1 MNTIKVKEIGKWL
14 MVTGASIFAS
24 GAGAYGI
31 ANWIDKKELKKEHS
45 KNMMKI
51 EEEESLKQNQLKEEA
66 LRAAAEKDR
75 LYSLKINKM
84 DDVEFAKF
92 HAKNIA
98 EANDEVM
105 RKAERIRK
113 ESEAAIVKKKL
124 ECSDEIN
131 KVRTEC
137 LKKVEEAEKKRA
149 EAVEK
154 YEAINTLFTNKDK
167 ILKAKAALESA
178 IEKSEKAKSDKEDLL
193 DAIKDILE

>member
-1 MNTIKVKEIGKWL
+1 
-14 MVTGASIFAS
+14 
-24 GAGAYGI
+24 
-31 ANWIDKKELKKEHS
+31 
-45 KNMMKI
+45 
-51 EEEESLKQNQLKEEA
+51 
-66 LRAAAEKDR
+66 
-75 LYSLKINKM
+75 M

-98 EANDEVM
+98 EANDEVL

-113 ESEAAIVKKKL
+113 ESEATIVKKKL
-124 ECSDEIN
+124 ECTDEIN
-131 KVRTEC
+131 KVRAEC
-137 LKKVEEAEKKRA
+137 LRKVEEAEKKRA

>member
-14 MVTGASIFAS
+14 MVAGASIFTS

-31 ANWIDKKELKKEHS
+31 ANWIEKKELKKEHS

-51 EEEESLKQNQLKEEA
+51 EEEESLKQNRLKEEA
-66 LRAAAEKDR
+66 LRAATEKDR

-98 EANDEVM
+98 EANDEVL

-113 ESEAAIVKKKL
+113 ESEATIVKKKL
-124 ECSDEIN
+124 ECTDEIN
-131 KVRTEC
+131 KVRAEC
-137 LKKVEEAEKKRA
+137 LRKVEEAEKKRA